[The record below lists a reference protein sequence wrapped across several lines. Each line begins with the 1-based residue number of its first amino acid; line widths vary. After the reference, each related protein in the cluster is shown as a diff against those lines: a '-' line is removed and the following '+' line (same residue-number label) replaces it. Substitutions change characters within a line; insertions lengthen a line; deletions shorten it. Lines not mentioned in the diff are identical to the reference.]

1 MIHFKNRYCLG
12 AIAVLLAASV
22 FIAGR
27 AFAGSSKSK
36 DSYYREN
43 AKVVKTIN
51 ASQSA
56 DVLTEEQVIAMLKER
71 GFSADKV
78 TYEFRMGGE
87 YVGEKTIKGDPNKKR
102 PMYMT
107 DYYSAAGELW
117 TIFVINGDV
126 IANPVSYN
134 VQSTRPVQFLVS
146 EKKEITSYD
155 HTTDTYYVTVPGSSA
170 AVVKKINKI
179 NAAALDKLTCE
190 GLKAYE

>member
-1 MIHFKNRYCLG
+1 MFHFKSGYCRG
-12 AIAVLLAASV
+12 AIAVLLVAAV
-22 FIAGR
+22 ALTGH
-27 AFAGSSKSK
+27 AFAESSKSK

-56 DVLTEEQVIAMLKER
+56 DVLTEEQVIEMLKER

-87 YVGEKTIKGDPNKKR
+87 YVGEKSIKGDPNKKR

-107 DYYSAAGELW
+107 DYFSAAGELW

-134 VQSTRPVQFLVS
+134 IQSTRPVQFLVS

-155 HTTDTYYVTVPGSSA
+155 HTTDTYYVTIPGSSV
-170 AVVKKINKI
+170 AVVKKIKKI

-190 GLKAYE
+190 GLTAYE